1 MTGFQNVTKNRIQE
15 KKSLEGFIYGE
26 AFNRMY
32 FGPITGAVA
41 YKWVGKLIRGG
52 GGWLISRG
60 AYTWG
65 GGAYKRQ
72 FPVPGLK
79 TTSDVTH
86 KKTKGSK

>member
-1 MTGFQNVTKNRIQE
+1 MTGFQNVTKNIIQE

-26 AFNRMY
+26 AYNRMY

-41 YKWVGKLIRGG
+41 CTWVGELIRGG
-52 GGWLISRG
+52 GG
-60 AYTWG
+60 
-65 GGAYKRQ
+65 GGAYKQQ

-86 KKTKGSK
+86 KKTKDSQ